1 MTTTIELIASHK
13 QQLTEAEALSG
24 ALGIEWEQG
33 ARSGADVSEIEDRID
48 HTARLVKRL
57 SLRLETL
64 EDQLAT
70 EADQDRANRAAVLR
84 DQVISKYQALAA
96 DYGKIKSAADK
107 LTAQLERFN
116 QQGIEVAEVDIRQ
129 LKQLGGSPLPREI
142 AGIFVGHTFDSLA
155 FDDAWRS
162 AHHMASHGLENATYI
177 VG

>member
-1 MTTTIELIASHK
+1 MTTTIELIANHK
-13 QQLTEAEALSG
+13 QQLTEAEALSD

-64 EDQLAT
+64 EDQLAY
-70 EADQDRANRAAVLR
+70 EAEQDRISHAAVLR
-84 DQVISKYQALAA
+84 DQVISKYEALAV
-96 DYGKIKSAADK
+96 DYSKIKAAADK

-142 AGIFVGHTFDSLA
+142 ASIFVGNVFESKA
-155 FDDAWRS
+155 FDDAWRT
-162 AHHMASHGLENATYI
+162 AHHMAAHGLESAAYI

>member
-1 MTTTIELIASHK
+1 MNTPELIASHT
-13 QQLTEAEALSG
+13 QQLTEAEALAD

-64 EDQLAT
+64 EDQLAYET
-70 EADQDRANRAAVLR
+70 EQDRISRAAALR
-84 DQVISKYQALAA
+84 DQVISKYEALAL
-96 DYGKIKSAADK
+96 DYSKIKAAADK

-142 AGIFVGHTFDSLA
+142 AGIFVGNVFDSLA

-162 AHHMASHGLENATYI
+162 AHHMAAHGLESAAYI

>member
-1 MTTTIELIASHK
+1 MNTPELIASHK
-13 QQLTEAEALSG
+13 QQLSEAEALAD

-33 ARSGADVSEIEDRID
+33 ARSGADVAQIEDRID
-48 HTARLVKRL
+48 VTARLVKRL
-57 SLRLETL
+57 SLRLEAL
-64 EDQLAT
+64 DDQLAT
-70 EADQDRANRAAVLR
+70 EVDQDRASRAAVLR
-84 DQVISKYQALAA
+84 DQVISKYQTLAA
-96 DYGKIKSAADK
+96 DYSKIKASADK

-142 AGIFVGHTFDSLA
+142 ASIFVGHVFDANA
-155 FDDAWRS
+155 FDTAWRT

>member
-13 QQLTEAEALSG
+13 QQLTEAESLSD

-57 SLRLETL
+57 SLRIETL

-70 EADQDRANRAAVLR
+70 EVDQDRASRAAVLR
-84 DQVISKYQALAA
+84 DQVISKYEALAQ
-96 DYGKIKSAADK
+96 DYSKIKAAADK

-116 QQGIEVAEVDIRQ
+116 QQGIEVTEVDIRQ
-129 LKQLGGSPLPREI
+129 LKQLGGVPLPREI
-142 AGIFVGHTFDSLA
+142 ASIFVGNVFDANALNG
-155 FDDAWRS
+155 AWRT
-162 AHHMASHGLENATYI
+162 AQHMAEHGLESATYL

>member
-1 MTTTIELIASHK
+1 MNTPELIASHT
-13 QQLTEAEALSG
+13 QQLTEAEALAD

-84 DQVISKYQALAA
+84 EQVITKYEALAV
-96 DYGKIKSAADK
+96 DYSKIKAAADK

-129 LKQLGGSPLPREI
+129 LKQLGGVPLPREI
-142 AGIFVGHTFDSLA
+142 ASIFVGHVFDANA
-155 FDDAWRS
+155 FDTALRTTNY
-162 AHHMASHGLENATYI
+162 MATHGLESAAYI

>member
-1 MTTTIELIASHK
+1 MTTTMELIEQHK
-13 QQLTEAEALSG
+13 QRLTEAEALSD

-48 HTARLVKRL
+48 VTARLVKRL

-64 EDQLAT
+64 EDQLAR
-70 EADQDRANRAAVLR
+70 EVDQDRANRAAALR
-84 DQVISKYQALAA
+84 DQVISKYQTLAA
-96 DYGKIKSAADK
+96 DYSKIKAAADK

-116 QQGIEVAEVDIRQ
+116 QQGIEVAEVDIRR
-129 LKQLGGSPLPREI
+129 LKQLGGSPLPHEV
-142 AGIFVGHTFDSLA
+142 ASIFVSHTFDSLA

-162 AHHMASHGLENATYI
+162 AHHMAAHGLESAAYI

>member
-1 MTTTIELIASHK
+1 MNTPELIASHK
-13 QQLTEAEALSG
+13 QQLSEAEALAD

-33 ARSGADVSEIEDRID
+33 ARSGADVSQIEDRID
-48 HTARLVKRL
+48 VTARLVKRL
-57 SLRLETL
+57 SLRLEVL
-64 EDQLAT
+64 DDQLAT
-70 EADQDRANRAAVLR
+70 EVDQDRASRAAVLR
-84 DQVISKYQALAA
+84 DQVISKYQTLAA
-96 DYGKIKSAADK
+96 DYSKIKASADK

-142 AGIFVGHTFDSLA
+142 ASIFVGHVFDANA
-155 FDDAWRS
+155 FDTAWRT

>member
-1 MTTTIELIASHK
+1 MNTPELIASHT
-13 QQLTEAEALSG
+13 QQLTEAEALSD

-70 EADQDRANRAAVLR
+70 EADQDRASRAAVLR

-96 DYGKIKSAADK
+96 DYSKIKAAADK

-129 LKQLGGSPLPREI
+129 LKQLGGVPLPREI
-142 AGIFVGHTFDSLA
+142 ASIFVGNVFDPSA
-155 FDDAWRS
+155 FDNAWRT
-162 AHHMASHGLENATYI
+162 AHHMATHGLESAAYI